1 VPRLDTSLY
10 QSGCIKA
17 ATLISMNQIRIITWN
32 KQGKNFSAQQK
43 NLTCFEQKSK
53 IYILLLEASVVVL
66 KVISIVGKTLQ
77 QILK

>member
-17 ATLISMNQIRIITWN
+17 ATLISMNQIRITWN